1 MPVWVCFGAFPPPT
15 HMITHTD
22 NTVTTGGGRRG
33 EGGAKLNKI
42 EIEKDYRDLSATERL
57 RRLARE

>member
-1 MPVWVCFGAFPPPT
+1 
-15 HMITHTD
+15 MITHTD